1 METINKLTLAHFT
14 VLDVNSLKQLIDSF
28 FKVGMALEQ
37 QIDLE
42 ATATPTVKP
51 FLMQIRDDTGLN

>member
-1 METINKLTLAHFT
+1 LSLANFT
-14 VLDVNSLKQLIDSF
+14 VLDINSLKQLIESF

-42 ATATPTVKP
+42 AIAGAPDVKP
-51 FLMQIRDDTGLN
+51 FLM